1 MAVIRQAVFPGD
13 AGAVARLFDGYVGF
27 LLGRVEPELR
37 AAIETKYTAAYRA
50 RAVEEFARLHVP
62 PAGALLLA
70 EGEPGPVGCGM
81 MRMLCPGVA
90 ELQRIFV
97 EEAGRGRG
105 HGRVLT
111 LALIEAAK
119 AAGAERVRLD
129 TGGPLHEAVALY
141 RALGFREVA
150 PYHDAYPAL
159 QPYLRFFELDLR
171 DGAAA

>member
-1 MAVIRQAVFPGD
+1 
-13 AGAVARLFDGYVGF
+13 
-27 LLGRVEPELR
+27 VEPELR
-37 AAIETKYTAAYRA
+37 AAIETKHTPAYRA
-50 RAVEEFARLHVP
+50 GAAAEFARLHVP

-70 EGEPGPVGCGM
+70 EETEEGPVGIGM
-81 MRMLCPGVA
+81 MRILAPGVA

-97 EEAGRGRG
+97 AEAGRGRG
-105 HGRVLT
+105 HGRALT
-111 LALIEAAK
+111 LALIEAARG
-119 AAGAERVRLD
+119 AGAEIVRLD

-150 PYHDAYPAL
+150 PYHDEYPAL